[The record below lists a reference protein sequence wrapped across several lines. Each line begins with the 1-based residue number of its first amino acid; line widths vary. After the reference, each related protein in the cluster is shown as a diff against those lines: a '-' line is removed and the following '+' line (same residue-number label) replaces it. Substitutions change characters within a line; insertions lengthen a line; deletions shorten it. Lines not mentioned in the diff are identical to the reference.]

1 MSLYFAV
8 TLIAAALIS
17 SLQVRD
23 TFPLLVFTVVKWDVE
38 SHMEIVKQLILQN
51 NLFEQRDYPT
61 ILSLLSF

>member
-51 NLFEQRDYPT
+51 NLFEQHDYPT